1 MKKYLC
7 LIWMGLMSLGVATA
21 QNVGGNTMT
30 LTLEEAIE
38 LALSDNPTVKVANLE
53 IERYDYVRKQTL
65 SSLYPQVDASM
76 QYSLAL
82 RRQEM
87 AKGLSFGGKNTFN
100 SAASV
105 SLPLYAPAV
114 YKQLQLNRAQMESA
128 VESARATR
136 IDMIAS
142 VRAAYYNVLLAKQ
155 SLAVLQEAVLTT
167 ERVVA
172 NTKSLYDNGLASEY
186 DYLTAQVQLS
196 NLRPQVL
203 QTESAISITKLQL
216 KMYLSLPE
224 EVDVE
229 VVGTLDSFRDKVL
242 LSGDYS
248 RDLSDNTTLRSLDIQ
263 ADMLKT
269 QEKLIKASR
278 MPVVAAFGQVSYIVQ
293 EYVNIS
299 GFSAIVGGGG
309 GYGDM
314 GNNGN
319 GGGEEMPET
328 MAFTR
333 AQAGATQSTASQSKY
348 WSQVPVSV
356 GAQVSIPLFAG
367 FKTVN
372 QLREVRNQISQ
383 LNIQRQYAEAGIRL
397 QVEQAINTLLTAR
410 ETMLSN
416 ERTVE
421 QAQKAYDI
429 SLTRYN
435 AGAGTILE
443 LNSSQLSLT
452 QAQLSYSQS
461 IYDYLSAYASYE
473 KTLGTENM

>member
-7 LIWMGLMSLGVATA
+7 LICMGLLSLSTAMA
-21 QNVGGNTMT
+21 QNVGGNKLT
-30 LTLEEAIE
+30 LTLEDAIS
-38 LALSDNPTVKVANLE
+38 LALSDNPTVKVSNLE

-65 SSLYPQVDASM
+65 SSLYPQVDASL

-87 AKGLSFGGKNTFN
+87 TEGFSFGGKNTFN

-105 SLPLYAPAV
+105 SLPLFVPAV
-114 YKQLQLNRAQMESA
+114 YKQLKLTDAQMESA

-142 VRAAYYNVLLAKQ
+142 VRSAYYNVLLAEQ
-155 SLAVLQEAVLTT
+155 SLAVLKEAVLTT

-172 NTKSLYDNGLASEY
+172 NTKSMYDNGLASEY

-203 QTESAISITKLQL
+203 QTENAVSITKLQL
-216 KMYLSLPE
+216 KMYLSLPADVE
-224 EVDVE
+224 VE
-229 VVGTLDSFRDKVL
+229 VVGSLDSFRDKVL
-242 LSGDYS
+242 LSEDYS
-248 RDLSDNTTLRSLDIQ
+248 RDINENTTIRNLDIQ
-263 ADMLKT
+263 AQMLQY
-269 QEKLIKASR
+269 QEQLIKASR
-278 MPVVAAFGQVSYIVQ
+278 MPVIAAFGQVSYIGQ
-293 EYVNIS
+293 ERVDLS
-299 GFSAIVGGGG
+299 GLMGGMAGGANSSASEV
-309 GYGDM
+309 
-314 GNNGN
+314 
-319 GGGEEMPET
+319 
-328 MAFTR
+328 AAQTR
-333 AQAGATQSTASQSKY
+333 AAAASQSKF
-348 WSQVPVSV
+348 WWQCPISV
-356 GAQVSIPLFAG
+356 GAQVSIPIFAG

-383 LNIQRQYAEAGIRL
+383 LNIQREYAEEGIRL
-397 QVEQAINTLLTAR
+397 QVEQAINTLITAR

-416 ERTVE
+416 ELTVE
-421 QAQKAYDI
+421 QAEKAYNI

-473 KTLGTENM
+473 KTLGVETM

>member
-7 LIWMGLMSLGVATA
+7 LICMGLMSLGVAVA
-21 QNVGGNTMT
+21 QNVGGNTLT
-30 LTLEEAIE
+30 LTLEDAIN

-53 IERYDYVRKQTL
+53 VERYDYVRKQTL
-65 SSLYPQVDASM
+65 SSLYPQVDASL

-87 AKGLSFGGKNTFN
+87 TEGFSFGGKNTFN
-100 SAASV
+100 TAASV
-105 SLPLYAPAV
+105 SLPLFAPAV
-114 YKQLQLNRAQMESA
+114 YEQLKLNRTQMESA
-128 VESARATR
+128 EESARATR

-142 VRAAYYNVLLAKQ
+142 VRSAYYNVLLAEQ

-172 NTKSLYDNGLASEY
+172 NTKKLYDNGLASEY

-203 QTESAISITKLQL
+203 QTENAISITKLQL
-216 KMYLSLPE
+216 KMYLSLPS

-229 VVGTLDSFRDKVL
+229 VVGTLDGFRDKVL
-242 LSGDYS
+242 LSEDYS
-248 RDLSDNTTLRSLDIQ
+248 RDISDNTTLRSLDIQ
-263 ADMLKT
+263 AQMLKH
-269 QEKLIKASR
+269 QEQLLKSSR
-278 MPVVAAFGQVSYIVQ
+278 MPMVAAFGQVSYNGQ
-293 EYVNIS
+293 ERVDLS
-299 GFSAIVGGGG
+299 GLMGGMAGGGNTNA
-309 GYGDM
+309 GDV
-314 GNNGN
+314 
-319 GGGEEMPET
+319 
-328 MAFTR
+328 AAQTR
-333 AQAGATQSTASQSKY
+333 AAANASQSKF
-348 WSQVPVSV
+348 WWQCPISV
-356 GAQVSIPLFAG
+356 GAQISIPLFAG

-372 QLREVRNQISQ
+372 QLREVRNQMSQ
-383 LNIQRQYAEAGIRL
+383 LDIQRQYAEEGIRL
-397 QVEQAINTLLTAR
+397 QVEQAINTLITAR

-421 QAQKAYDI
+421 QAEKAYNI

-473 KTLGTENM
+473 KTLGNENM

>member
-1 MKKYLC
+1 
-7 LIWMGLMSLGVATA
+7 MGLMSLGVAMA
-21 QNVGGNTMT
+21 QNAGGNTLT
-30 LTLEEAIE
+30 LTLEEAID

-65 SSLYPQVDASM
+65 SSLYPQVDASL

-87 AKGLSFGGKNTFN
+87 TEGFSFGGKNTFN
-100 SAASV
+100 TAASL
-105 SLPLYAPAV
+105 SMPLFVPAV
-114 YKQLQLNRAQMESA
+114 YEQLKLNRTQMESA

-142 VRAAYYNVLLAKQ
+142 VRSAYYNVLLAEQ

-203 QTESAISITKLQL
+203 QTENAIGITKLQL
-216 KMYLSLPE
+216 KMYLSLPA

-229 VVGTLDSFRDKVL
+229 VVGTLDGFRDKVL
-242 LSGDYS
+242 LSEDYS
-248 RDLSDNTTLRSLDIQ
+248 RDISENTTLRNLDIQ
-263 ADMLKT
+263 AQMLRH
-269 QEKLIKASR
+269 QERLLKASR
-278 MPVVAAFGQVSYIVQ
+278 MPMVAAFGQISYIGQ
-293 EYVNIS
+293 ERVDLS
-299 GFSAIVGGGG
+299 GLMGGMAGGAGRQQSDIV
-309 GYGDM
+309 
-314 GNNGN
+314 
-319 GGGEEMPET
+319 
-328 MAFTR
+328 AQTR
-333 AQAGATQSTASQSKY
+333 AAAASQSKF
-348 WSQVPVSV
+348 WWQCPISV
-356 GAQVSIPLFAG
+356 GAQISIPLFAG

-372 QLREVRNQISQ
+372 QLREVNNQMSQ
-383 LNIQRQYAEAGIRL
+383 LNIQREYAEQGIRL
-397 QVEQAINTLLTAR
+397 QVEQAINTLITAR

-429 SLTRYN
+429 SYTRYN

-461 IYDYLSAYASYE
+461 IYDYLSAYANYQ
-473 KTLGTENM
+473 KTLGNEEL

>member
-1 MKKYLC
+1 
-7 LIWMGLMSLGVATA
+7 MSLGVAMA
-21 QNVGGNTMT
+21 QNAGGNTLT
-30 LTLEEAIE
+30 LTLEEAID

-65 SSLYPQVDASM
+65 SSLYPQVDASL

-87 AKGLSFGGKNTFN
+87 TEGFSFGGKNTFN
-100 SAASV
+100 TAASL
-105 SLPLYAPAV
+105 SMPLFVPAV
-114 YKQLQLNRAQMESA
+114 YEQLKLNRTQMESA

-142 VRAAYYNVLLAKQ
+142 VRSAYYNVLLAEQ

-203 QTESAISITKLQL
+203 QTENAIGITKLQL
-216 KMYLSLPE
+216 KMYLSLPA

-229 VVGTLDSFRDKVL
+229 VVGTLDGFRDKVL
-242 LSGDYS
+242 LSEDYS
-248 RDLSDNTTLRSLDIQ
+248 RDISDNTTLRNLDIQ
-263 ADMLKT
+263 AQMLRH
-269 QEKLIKASR
+269 QERLLKASR
-278 MPVVAAFGQVSYIVQ
+278 MPMVAAFGQISYIGQ
-293 EYVNIS
+293 ERVDLS
-299 GFSAIVGGGG
+299 GLMGGMAGGAGRQQSDIV
-309 GYGDM
+309 
-314 GNNGN
+314 
-319 GGGEEMPET
+319 
-328 MAFTR
+328 AQTR
-333 AQAGATQSTASQSKY
+333 AAAASQSKF
-348 WSQVPVSV
+348 WWQCPISV
-356 GAQVSIPLFAG
+356 GAQISIPLFAG

-372 QLREVRNQISQ
+372 QLREVNNQMSQ
-383 LNIQRQYAEAGIRL
+383 LNIQREYAEQGIRL
-397 QVEQAINTLLTAR
+397 QVEQAINTLITAR

-429 SLTRYN
+429 SYTRYN

-461 IYDYLSAYASYE
+461 IYDYLSAYANYQ
-473 KTLGTENM
+473 KTLGNEEL

>member
-1 MKKYLC
+1 MKKYFC
-7 LIWMGLMSLGVATA
+7 LICMGLLSLSTAMA
-21 QNVGGNTMT
+21 QNVGGNKLT
-30 LTLEEAIE
+30 LTLEDAIS
-38 LALSDNPTVKVANLE
+38 LALSDNPTVKVSNLE

-65 SSLYPQVDASM
+65 SSLYPQVDASL

-87 AKGLSFGGKNTFN
+87 TEGFSFGGKNTFN

-105 SLPLYAPAV
+105 SLPLFVPAV
-114 YKQLQLNRAQMESA
+114 YKQLKLTDAQMESA

-142 VRAAYYNVLLAKQ
+142 VRSAYYNVLLAEQ
-155 SLAVLQEAVLTT
+155 SLAVLKEAVLTT

-172 NTKSLYDNGLASEY
+172 NTKSMYDNGLASEY

-203 QTESAISITKLQL
+203 QTENAVSITKLQL
-216 KMYLSLPE
+216 KMYLSLPADVE
-224 EVDVE
+224 VE
-229 VVGTLDSFRDKVL
+229 VVGSLDSFRDKVL
-242 LSGDYS
+242 LSEDYS
-248 RDLSDNTTLRSLDIQ
+248 RDINENTTIRNLDIQ
-263 ADMLKT
+263 AQMLQY
-269 QEKLIKASR
+269 QEQLIKASR
-278 MPVVAAFGQVSYIVQ
+278 MPVVAAFGQVSYIGQ
-293 EYVNIS
+293 ERVDLS
-299 GFSAIVGGGG
+299 GLMGGMGGGA
-309 GYGDM
+309 
-314 GNNGN
+314 NNN
-319 GGGEEMPET
+319 ASEV
-328 MAFTR
+328 AAQTR
-333 AQAGATQSTASQSKY
+333 AAAASQSKF
-348 WSQVPVSV
+348 WWQCPISV
-356 GAQVSIPLFAG
+356 GAQVSIPIFAG

-383 LNIQRQYAEAGIRL
+383 LNIQREYAEEGIRL
-397 QVEQAINTLLTAR
+397 QVEQAINTLITAR

-416 ERTVE
+416 ELTVE
-421 QAQKAYDI
+421 QAEKAYNI

-473 KTLGTENM
+473 KTLGVETM

>member
-7 LIWMGLMSLGVATA
+7 LICMGLMSLGVAVA
-21 QNVGGNTMT
+21 QNVGGNTLT
-30 LTLEEAIE
+30 LTLEDAIG

-65 SSLYPQVDASM
+65 SSLYPQVDASL

-87 AKGLSFGGKNTFN
+87 TEGFSFGGKNTFN
-100 SAASV
+100 TAASV
-105 SLPLYAPAV
+105 SLPLFAPAV
-114 YKQLQLNRAQMESA
+114 YEQLKLNRTQMESA

-142 VRAAYYNVLLAKQ
+142 VRSAYYNVLLAEQ
-155 SLAVLQEAVLTT
+155 SLSVLQEAVLTT

-172 NTKSLYDNGLASEY
+172 NTKKLYDNGLASEY

-203 QTESAISITKLQL
+203 QTENAISITKLQL
-216 KMYLSLPE
+216 KMYLSLPA

-242 LSGDYS
+242 LSEDYS
-248 RDLSDNTTLRSLDIQ
+248 RDISDNTTLRSLDIQ
-263 ADMLKT
+263 ADMLKH
-269 QEKLIKASR
+269 QEQLIKSAR
-278 MPVVAAFGQVSYIVQ
+278 MPMVAAFGQVSYIGQ
-293 EYVNIS
+293 ERVDLS
-299 GFSAIVGGGG
+299 GLMGGMTGGG
-309 GYGDM
+309 
-314 GNNGN
+314 NNN
-319 GGGEEMPET
+319 QSDIV
-328 MAFTR
+328 AQTR
-333 AQAGATQSTASQSKY
+333 AAATASQSKF
-348 WSQVPVSV
+348 WWQCPISV

-372 QLREVRNQISQ
+372 QLREVRNQLSQ
-383 LNIQRQYAEAGIRL
+383 LSIQREYAEEGIRL

-421 QAQKAYDI
+421 QAEKAYNI

-473 KTLGTENM
+473 KTLGNENI